1 MSDEKGNCMRRAISA
16 GALVLALCLPS
27 SAAAQ
32 ARAQGEADPGIKPTR
47 MIDRAEVRVS
57 RVEIQPGAT
66 RRVHAHNDV
75 PFHLWVPMTGTLELT
90 IGSEPAAAAAPGQAF
105 FLKRGTPHGFKN
117 VGTTPAAVLEVF
129 VKEGAANADRGPHH
143 DDFAALAL
151 ALAAIER
158 EKEGVFRESR

>member
-1 MSDEKGNCMRRAISA
+1 MTDERGNIMRRNISA
-16 GALVLALCLPS
+16 GALTLALCLPS
-27 SAAAQ
+27 FAVAQ
-32 ARAQGEADPGIKPTR
+32 APAQREADPGIKPTR

-90 IGSEPAAAAAPGQAF
+90 IGSEPPVAAAPGQAF
-105 FLKRGTPHGFKN
+105 FLKRGTLHGFRN

-129 VKEGAANADRGPHH
+129 VKDGGGNADRDPHRE
-143 DDFAALAL
+143 DFAALAL
-151 ALAAIER
+151 AALER
-158 EKEGVFRESR
+158 ARVP